1 MVRLLGWATNLIA
14 RPTANYPP
22 AARNSVALEVL
33 HVTLVLLR
41 RGARLEGAK
50 VAALAG
56 LGIGLARVEPVF
68 AGCELADHGSLLL
81 VRTPGGAPLLP
92 RTSVGG
98 C

>member
-1 MVRLLGWATNLIA
+1 MVRLLCWEANLIIRMA
-14 RPTANYPP
+14 ADYPP
-22 AARNSVALEVL
+22 AAGNSVALEVL
-33 HVTLVLLR
+33 HLALVLLR
-41 RGARLEGAK
+41 RSARLEGAE

-56 LGIGLARVEPVF
+56 LGIGLARVKPVF

-92 RTSVGG
+92 RPSVGG